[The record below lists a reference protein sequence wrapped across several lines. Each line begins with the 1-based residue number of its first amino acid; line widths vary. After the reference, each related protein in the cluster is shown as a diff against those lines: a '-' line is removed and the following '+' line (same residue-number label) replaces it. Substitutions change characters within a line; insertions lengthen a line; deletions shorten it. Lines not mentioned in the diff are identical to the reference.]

1 MADPEFDAQ
10 LARMFAE
17 HPPFPDQ
24 GVFAAKVEARLDRG
38 WGVRRLVIG
47 VLGLGGGVVA
57 AGQGLGGNLLGRL
70 LSASQAS
77 VNVAQHTASSAPDML
92 ALLGQSW
99 GLRIPSVGNEVIWLV
114 LGLLAVAAALLA
126 TRALEDL

>member
-1 MADPEFDAQ
+1 MADQEFDAQ

-24 GVFAAKVEARLDRG
+24 AAFARRVEARLDRG
-38 WGVRRLVIG
+38 WGLRRMVIG
-47 VLGLGGGVVA
+47 VLGLGGGLVA
-57 AGQGLGGNLLGRL
+57 AGQGLGGNLIGRL
-70 LSASQAS
+70 LSASHAS
-77 VNVAQHTASSAPDML
+77 VNVAQQTASSAPDVL

-99 GLRIPSVGNEVIWLV
+99 GLRFPSVGIEVIWLV

-126 TRALEDL
+126 TRALEEF